1 MKKYVL
7 FGAGEY
13 ANYAVRIIG
22 KSNIVFI
29 VDNDLNKCGTELQG
43 IPVYSFKKKITECR
57 EYIVVISVSNKCYD
71 EIATQLKQ
79 SGIPDF
85 LSVTEIQ
92 IEKNKKKIENLVF
105 LIIIL
110 IVTIII
116 INAIWKK
123 DEISNNTTRD
133 TNSLSGKVLA
143 DNSKDEVS
151 NQTELE
157 TKLEN
162 ILSTIKN
169 VGKVNVLIN
178 YSESSSL
185 VPLYNESTTTSSTE
199 EGDSGGGT
207 RNVTETESKKDVV
220 FSENSGQKQPV
231 TEKTVMPTIQG
242 AIITAEGAKDANVK
256 TNIINAVGAVTG
268 LSIDKIQVFETNN

>member
-1 MKKYVL
+1 MNGFLRKLTSKE
-7 FGAGEY
+7 GE
-13 ANYAVRIIG
+13 N
-22 KSNIVFI
+22 
-29 VDNDLNKCGTELQG
+29 Q
-43 IPVYSFKKKITECR
+43 
-57 EYIVVISVSNKCYD
+57 
-71 EIATQLKQ
+71 
-79 SGIPDF
+79 
-85 LSVTEIQ
+85 
-92 IEKNKKKIENLVF
+92 NKKKIENLVF

-123 DEISNNTTRD
+123 DEISNNTTKD

-143 DNSKDEVS
+143 DNSQDEVS

-220 FSENSGQKQPV
+220 FSESSGQKQPV
-231 TEKTVMPTIQG
+231 TEKKVMPTIQG

>member
-1 MKKYVL
+1 M
-7 FGAGEY
+7 
-13 ANYAVRIIG
+13 
-22 KSNIVFI
+22 
-29 VDNDLNKCGTELQG
+29 
-43 IPVYSFKKKITECR
+43 KKITSKEG
-57 EYIVVISVSNKCYD
+57 EN
-71 EIATQLKQ
+71 
-79 SGIPDF
+79 
-85 LSVTEIQ
+85 
-92 IEKNKKKIENLVF
+92 KNKRKVENIFF
-105 LIIIL
+105 LLIIL
-110 IVTIII
+110 IITLVI
-116 INAIWKK
+116 INTIWKDDK
-123 DEISNNTTRD
+123 IQNNSDEKNENAT
-133 TNSLSGKVLA
+133 GKTLA
-143 DNSKDEVS
+143 S
-151 NQTELE
+151 NQEETTSKTELE
-157 TKLEN
+157 SNLEE

-169 VGKVNVLIN
+169 VGKVKVLIN

-185 VPLYNESTTTSSTE
+185 IPLYNESTTTSSTE

>member
-1 MKKYVL
+1 MNGFLRKLTSKE
-7 FGAGEY
+7 GE
-13 ANYAVRIIG
+13 N
-22 KSNIVFI
+22 
-29 VDNDLNKCGTELQG
+29 Q
-43 IPVYSFKKKITECR
+43 
-57 EYIVVISVSNKCYD
+57 
-71 EIATQLKQ
+71 
-79 SGIPDF
+79 
-85 LSVTEIQ
+85 
-92 IEKNKKKIENLVF
+92 NKKKIENLVF

-123 DEISNNTTRD
+123 DEISNNTTKD
-133 TNSLSGKVLA
+133 TNSLSGKILA
-143 DNSKDEVS
+143 DNSKDGVS

>member
-1 MKKYVL
+1 MSGFLRKLTSKE
-7 FGAGEY
+7 GE
-13 ANYAVRIIG
+13 N
-22 KSNIVFI
+22 
-29 VDNDLNKCGTELQG
+29 Q
-43 IPVYSFKKKITECR
+43 
-57 EYIVVISVSNKCYD
+57 
-71 EIATQLKQ
+71 
-79 SGIPDF
+79 
-85 LSVTEIQ
+85 
-92 IEKNKKKIENLVF
+92 NKKKIENLVF

-123 DEISNNTTRD
+123 DENSNNTTKD
-133 TNSLSGKVLA
+133 TNSLSGKILA
-143 DNSKDEVS
+143 DNSKDESS

>member
-1 MKKYVL
+1 MNGFLRKLTSKE
-7 FGAGEY
+7 GE
-13 ANYAVRIIG
+13 N
-22 KSNIVFI
+22 
-29 VDNDLNKCGTELQG
+29 Q
-43 IPVYSFKKKITECR
+43 
-57 EYIVVISVSNKCYD
+57 
-71 EIATQLKQ
+71 
-79 SGIPDF
+79 
-85 LSVTEIQ
+85 
-92 IEKNKKKIENLVF
+92 NKKKIENLVF

-123 DEISNNTTRD
+123 DENSNNTTKD

-143 DNSKDEVS
+143 DNSKEES
-151 NQTELE
+151 AYQTELE

>member
-1 MKKYVL
+1 MNGFLRKLTSKK
-7 FGAGEY
+7 GE
-13 ANYAVRIIG
+13 N
-22 KSNIVFI
+22 
-29 VDNDLNKCGTELQG
+29 Q
-43 IPVYSFKKKITECR
+43 
-57 EYIVVISVSNKCYD
+57 
-71 EIATQLKQ
+71 
-79 SGIPDF
+79 
-85 LSVTEIQ
+85 
-92 IEKNKKKIENLVF
+92 NKKKIENLVF

-123 DEISNNTTRD
+123 DEKSNNTTKD

-220 FSENSGQKQPV
+220 FSESSGQKQPV

>member
-1 MKKYVL
+1 MNGFLRKLTSKE
-7 FGAGEY
+7 GE
-13 ANYAVRIIG
+13 N
-22 KSNIVFI
+22 
-29 VDNDLNKCGTELQG
+29 Q
-43 IPVYSFKKKITECR
+43 
-57 EYIVVISVSNKCYD
+57 
-71 EIATQLKQ
+71 
-79 SGIPDF
+79 
-85 LSVTEIQ
+85 
-92 IEKNKKKIENLVF
+92 NKKKIENLVF

-123 DEISNNTTRD
+123 DEISNNTTKD
-133 TNSLSGKVLA
+133 TNSLSGKILA
-143 DNSKDEVS
+143 DDSKDEVS

-220 FSENSGQKQPV
+220 FSESSGQKQPV

>member
-1 MKKYVL
+1 MNGFLRKLTSKE
-7 FGAGEY
+7 GE
-13 ANYAVRIIG
+13 N
-22 KSNIVFI
+22 
-29 VDNDLNKCGTELQG
+29 Q
-43 IPVYSFKKKITECR
+43 
-57 EYIVVISVSNKCYD
+57 
-71 EIATQLKQ
+71 
-79 SGIPDF
+79 
-85 LSVTEIQ
+85 
-92 IEKNKKKIENLVF
+92 NKKKIENLIF

-110 IVTIII
+110 IVTIVI

-123 DEISNNTTRD
+123 DEISNNTTKD

-220 FSENSGQKQPV
+220 FSESSGQKQPV

>member
-1 MKKYVL
+1 MNGFLRKLTSKE
-7 FGAGEY
+7 GE
-13 ANYAVRIIG
+13 N
-22 KSNIVFI
+22 
-29 VDNDLNKCGTELQG
+29 Q
-43 IPVYSFKKKITECR
+43 
-57 EYIVVISVSNKCYD
+57 
-71 EIATQLKQ
+71 
-79 SGIPDF
+79 
-85 LSVTEIQ
+85 
-92 IEKNKKKIENLVF
+92 NKKKIENLVF

-207 RNVTETESKKDVV
+207 RNVTETENKKDVV

>member
-1 MKKYVL
+1 MNGFLRKLTSKE
-7 FGAGEY
+7 GE
-13 ANYAVRIIG
+13 N
-22 KSNIVFI
+22 
-29 VDNDLNKCGTELQG
+29 Q
-43 IPVYSFKKKITECR
+43 
-57 EYIVVISVSNKCYD
+57 
-71 EIATQLKQ
+71 
-79 SGIPDF
+79 
-85 LSVTEIQ
+85 
-92 IEKNKKKIENLVF
+92 NKKKIENLVF

-123 DEISNNTTRD
+123 DENSNNTTKD
-133 TNSLSGKVLA
+133 TNSLSGKILA

>member
-1 MKKYVL
+1 MNGFLRKLTSKE
-7 FGAGEY
+7 GE
-13 ANYAVRIIG
+13 N
-22 KSNIVFI
+22 
-29 VDNDLNKCGTELQG
+29 Q
-43 IPVYSFKKKITECR
+43 
-57 EYIVVISVSNKCYD
+57 
-71 EIATQLKQ
+71 
-79 SGIPDF
+79 
-85 LSVTEIQ
+85 
-92 IEKNKKKIENLVF
+92 NKKKIENLVF

-123 DEISNNTTRD
+123 DENSNNTTKD
-133 TNSLSGKVLA
+133 TNSLSGKILA
-143 DNSKDEVS
+143 DNSKNEVS

-178 YSESSSL
+178 YSESSKMEA
-185 VPLYNESTTTSSTE
+185 LYNESTTTSSTE
-199 EGDSGGGT
+199 EGDTSGGT
-207 RNVTETESKKDVV
+207 RNVTETETKKDVV
-220 FSENSGQKQPV
+220 FSEKSGNKEPV
-231 TEKTVMPTIQG
+231 TQKTVMPTIQG
-242 AIITAEGAKDANVK
+242 AVITAEGAGDPIVK

>member
-1 MKKYVL
+1 MNGFLRKLTSKE
-7 FGAGEY
+7 GE
-13 ANYAVRIIG
+13 N
-22 KSNIVFI
+22 
-29 VDNDLNKCGTELQG
+29 Q
-43 IPVYSFKKKITECR
+43 
-57 EYIVVISVSNKCYD
+57 
-71 EIATQLKQ
+71 
-79 SGIPDF
+79 
-85 LSVTEIQ
+85 
-92 IEKNKKKIENLVF
+92 NKKKIENLVF

-123 DEISNNTTRD
+123 DENSNNTTKD

-199 EGDSGGGT
+199 DGDSGGGT

>member
-1 MKKYVL
+1 MNGFLRKLTSKE
-7 FGAGEY
+7 GE
-13 ANYAVRIIG
+13 N
-22 KSNIVFI
+22 
-29 VDNDLNKCGTELQG
+29 Q
-43 IPVYSFKKKITECR
+43 
-57 EYIVVISVSNKCYD
+57 
-71 EIATQLKQ
+71 
-79 SGIPDF
+79 
-85 LSVTEIQ
+85 
-92 IEKNKKKIENLVF
+92 NKKKIENLVF

-123 DEISNNTTRD
+123 DENSNNTTKD
-133 TNSLSGKVLA
+133 TNSLSGKILA
-143 DNSKDEVS
+143 DNSKNEVS

-220 FSENSGQKQPV
+220 FSESSGQKQYYGNKGYSSDLFLCHG
-231 TEKTVMPTIQG
+231 ELHGSQ
-242 AIITAEGAKDANVK
+242 
-256 TNIINAVGAVTG
+256 
-268 LSIDKIQVFETNN
+268 

>member
-1 MKKYVL
+1 MNGFLRKLTSKE
-7 FGAGEY
+7 GE
-13 ANYAVRIIG
+13 N
-22 KSNIVFI
+22 
-29 VDNDLNKCGTELQG
+29 Q
-43 IPVYSFKKKITECR
+43 
-57 EYIVVISVSNKCYD
+57 
-71 EIATQLKQ
+71 
-79 SGIPDF
+79 
-85 LSVTEIQ
+85 
-92 IEKNKKKIENLVF
+92 NKKKIENLVF

-123 DEISNNTTRD
+123 DEISNNTTKD
-133 TNSLSGKVLA
+133 TNSLSGKILA
-143 DNSKDEVS
+143 DDSKDEVS

-185 VPLYNESTTTSSTE
+185 VPLYNESTTSISTE
-199 EGDSGGGT
+199 ECDSGGGT
-207 RNVTETESKKDVV
+207 RNVTEKESKKDVV